1 MKTKFKT
8 RDLTMIA
15 MMGAICCILLH
26 IDFPLPFLPPF
37 MNFDLAGLV
46 EIIGGFA
53 MGPLQAVCII
63 LVKILLKLATEGTS
77 SAFTGELQNFLLSC
91 AYVLP
96 PVIMYH
102 QKKSKRTA
110 IIGMAISSVFT
121 GIVAIFTNLYII
133 IPFYMALMGQD
144 MSYFVA
150 MCTEVNPLISNVFT
164 LAILGIL
171 PFNLIKCG
179 INSVGAMLLYKH
191 LSPIIHGN
199 ASAKNKKASTIKKA
213 DETKSEYKK
222 YGEVKEKPK

>member
-1 MKTKFKT
+1 MTAKK
-8 RDLTMIA
+8 
-15 MMGAICCILLH
+15 
-26 IDFPLPFLPPF
+26 
-37 MNFDLAGLV
+37 
-46 EIIGGFA
+46 
-53 MGPLQAVCII
+53 
-63 LVKILLKLATEGTS
+63 KILLKLATEGTS

-199 ASAKNKKASTIKKA
+199 ASAKNKKVNIIKKA
-213 DETKSEYKK
+213 DETKI
-222 YGEVKEKPK
+222 

>member
-133 IPFYMALMGQD
+133 IPFYMAL
-144 MSYFVA
+144 
-150 MCTEVNPLISNVFT
+150 ISNVFT

-213 DETKSEYKK
+213 DETKIL
-222 YGEVKEKPK
+222 V

>member
-102 QKKSKRTA
+102 Q
-110 IIGMAISSVFT
+110 
-121 GIVAIFTNLYII
+121 IFSGDT
-133 IPFYMALMGQD
+133 
-144 MSYFVA
+144 
-150 MCTEVNPLISNVFT
+150 
-164 LAILGIL
+164 
-171 PFNLIKCG
+171 
-179 INSVGAMLLYKH
+179 
-191 LSPIIHGN
+191 
-199 ASAKNKKASTIKKA
+199 
-213 DETKSEYKK
+213 
-222 YGEVKEKPK
+222 

>member
-91 AYVLP
+91 CLP
-96 PVIMYH
+96 LSCITRKNLKEPQSSVWQSALSSQASLPSLPTY
-102 QKKSKRTA
+102 
-110 IIGMAISSVFT
+110 ISSFPS
-121 GIVAIFTNLYII
+121 IW
-133 IPFYMALMGQD
+133 
-144 MSYFVA
+144 
-150 MCTEVNPLISNVFT
+150 
-164 LAILGIL
+164 
-171 PFNLIKCG
+171 
-179 INSVGAMLLYKH
+179 H
-191 LSPIIHGN
+191 
-199 ASAKNKKASTIKKA
+199 
-213 DETKSEYKK
+213 
-222 YGEVKEKPK
+222 